1 MLFLDQ
7 VFVFS
12 GIVEVSEIGFPCVVV
27 SGDVD
32 TFSVGASSNSS
43 ALDCCRLGKCP
54 HGFCLGGL
62 GMMGKSLEY
71 RSFVNFL
78 YGNAPVCVMFPYKLL
93 VVFLL
98 SKRTLNHG
106 LLSSLLKVFSSPT
119 KSKDGYNVIFY
130 CKQENG
136 I

>member
-12 GIVEVSEIGFPCVVV
+12 GIVEVSEIGF
-27 SGDVD
+27 SVD

-43 ALDCCRLGKCP
+43 ALDCCRLGKFP
-54 HGFCLGGL
+54 QGFCLGGL
-62 GMMGKSLEY
+62 GMVGKSLEY

-106 LLSSLLKVFSSPT
+106 LFSSLLKVFSSPT
-119 KSKDGYNVIFY
+119 QSKDNQKTVTMLLFY
-130 CKQENG
+130 CKQEKC

>member
-32 TFSVGASSNSS
+32 TFSVGASSDSS

-54 HGFCLGGL
+54 QGFCLGGL

-106 LLSSLLKVFSSPT
+106 LFSSLLKVFSSPT
-119 KSKDGYNVIFY
+119 KSKDSYNIIFY
-130 CKQENG
+130 CKQEKS